1 MNTPRPD
8 KPCPKCESP
17 AGAPQPPRSDQ
28 GVGGASSRFPVL
40 IVEDDPTSR
49 LLLTAILRKAGHEVV
64 AACDGLQAWELLQ
77 QPDAPRLALLDWML
91 PGLDGVE
98 LVRRVRAVPTD
109 RPPYLIM
116 LTTRSESG
124 DIIEGLRTGA
134 DDYLVKPWDPGE
146 LLARLEVGCRLID
159 LQNRLAEK
167 IRELEQALE
176 QVRTLEGILPICSYC
191 KKIRDDR
198 NYWRQVEDYV
208 ASHSEAKFSHG
219 ICPDCMSRHFPEFAG
234 KHGKRPEENAS

>member
-1 MNTPRPD
+1 M
-8 KPCPKCESP
+8 
-17 AGAPQPPRSDQ
+17 
-28 GVGGASSRFPVL
+28 
-40 IVEDDPTSR
+40 
-49 LLLTAILRKAGHEVV
+49 
-64 AACDGLQAWELLQ
+64 
-77 QPDAPRLALLDWML
+77 

-116 LTTRSESG
+116 LTTRSESS

-208 ASHSEAKFSHG
+208 ASHSEARFSHG
-219 ICPDCMSRHFPEFAG
+219 ICPDCMSRHFPEFVG
-234 KHGKRPEENAS
+234 KHGKPPEENAS